1 MEITHQNNLNFKIKG
16 KNAQVILDTARMTVD
31 DFEISGPGEYEVK
44 GVTVLA
50 IKDDAKLVFRVKIDN
65 VIFLYPGCLKE
76 EIDGVDVLFTD
87 NSEIVSK
94 IEPKMVIPMGEEE
107 QVKKIIKDLG
117 KEGLS
122 KLPKLLTSADKLPD
136 LLEVIWL

>member
-1 MEITHQNNLNFKIKG
+1 
-16 KNAQVILDTARMTVD
+16 
-31 DFEISGPGEYEVK
+31 
-44 GVTVLA
+44 
-50 IKDDAKLVFRVKIDN
+50 
-65 VIFLYPGCLKE
+65 
-76 EIDGVDVLFTD
+76 
-87 NSEIVSK
+87 
-94 IEPKMVIPMGEEE
+94 MVIPMGEEE